1 MTIDGLNLGMG
12 TNKFYSGTG
21 NVVPTST
28 PPGFQDVVNLIT
40 DLEQLLNASKLLDGQ
55 NKPPT
60 DLLKPPPEGVDN
72 TKALANLSSLSDT
85 QVTADIYAFMALFQ
99 KLAQQ
104 MRDTA
109 RTQRTTDLQ
118 AQVSSLQNAAEK
130 MKDAAAQRLTA
141 AIVQGAM
148 QIAGGALQMGM
159 SGLSAKQSIKGAQL
173 EAQGKN
179 NLATLKE
186 FDGSKALPDKM
197 QSSLTQSA
205 NNMVKD
211 GQIASTRGTLY
222 QGMGQSANSIAGG
235 LGGIIGASFTN
246 KADLAEADKMNLE
259 TQAKVHET
267 GVQHANDMMQQMMDV
282 IRDVRDKLQSI
293 QQAAVE
299 TNRGIARNI

>member
-1 MTIDGLNLGMG
+1 MTIDGLNRGIG
-12 TNKFYSGTG
+12 TNNFYGGTD
-21 NVVPTST
+21 NVGQTST
-28 PPGFQDVVNLIT
+28 PPGTQDVVNQIT

-72 TKALANLSSLSDT
+72 TKAIANLSSLSDT
-85 QVTADIYAFMALFQ
+85 QVTADIYAFMALFR

-118 AQVSSLQNAAEK
+118 SQVTALQSAAEK
-130 MKDAAAQRLTA
+130 MKSAAADRLNAAITQGVTQIVGGMLQAGMSSASVSSTVKGAKLSNEVDMKSPKAALDGGKVEAARLTA
-141 AIVQGAM
+141 QGQARM
-148 QIAGGALQMGM
+148 NYAQASSGA
-159 SGLSAKQSIKGAQL
+159 
-173 EAQGKN
+173 
-179 NLATLKE
+179 T
-186 FDGSKALPDKM
+186 
-197 QSSLTQSA
+197 T
-205 NNMVKD
+205 
-211 GQIASTRGTLY
+211 
-222 QGMGQSANSIAGG
+222 G
-235 LGGIIGASFTN
+235 LGGIVGATFTHQ
-246 KADLAEADKMNLE
+246 ADLAEADKMNLE
-259 TQAKVHET
+259 TQAKMHET